1 MASDRDNQQS
11 ADWRRVLLKLSGAA
25 FSEDGAFG
33 IAPPAVDRLAGEIKD
48 VVESG
53 REVAVVV
60 GGGNIWR
67 GRMAPHME
75 QATADHMGMVATVI
89 NALAL
94 QDALERADCDT
105 RVQTAIEMREVAEP
119 FIRRRAIRH
128 LEKGR
133 VVIMAAGSGHP
144 FFTTDTAAVLRAIE
158 IHAEALFKATDVDG
172 VYDRDPNA
180 DTDAVLLPQVTYID
194 AIQRQLGV
202 MDTTAL
208 SLAMEHDLPIIVFN
222 YTTQGNICRAIGAER
237 IGTLVS

>member
-1 MASDRDNQQS
+1 VAADHADQQS
-11 ADWRRVLLKLSGAA
+11 NGWERVLLKLSGAA
-25 FSEDGAFG
+25 FSRDGSFG
-33 IAPPAVDRLAGEIKD
+33 IHPPAVDRLAGEIKE
-48 VVESG
+48 VAVG
-53 REVAVVV
+53 GMEVAVVV

-67 GRMAPHME
+67 GRMAE
-75 QATADHMGMVATVI
+75 DIERATADHMGMVATVI

-94 QDALERADCDT
+94 QDALERMGLET
-105 RVQTAIEMREVAEP
+105 RTQTAIEMREVAEP

-172 VYDRDPNA
+172 VYDRDPSA
-180 DTDAVLLPQVTYID
+180 EAGAVRLAEVKYID
-194 AIQRQLGV
+194 AIQRGLRV

-208 SLAMEHDLPIIVFN
+208 SLAMEHSLPIVVFDC
-222 YTTQGNICRAIGAER
+222 TTPGNICRAIRGEN
-237 IGTLVS
+237 IGTLVR

>member
-1 MASDRDNQQS
+1 VSSNREQQQS
-11 ADWRRVLLKLSGAA
+11 TGWQRVLLKLSGAA
-25 FSEDGAFG
+25 FCEPGGFG
-33 IAPPAVDRLAGEIKD
+33 LHPEAVDGIAGEIRD
-48 VVESG
+48 AADGGMEIV
-53 REVAVVV
+53 VVV

-94 QDALERADCDT
+94 QDALERIGCDT

-180 DTDAVLLPQVTYID
+180 DDEAVLLPEVTYKD
-194 AIQRQLGV
+194 AIQRELGV

-208 SLAMEHDLPIIVFN
+208 SLAWEHKLPLTVFN
-222 YTTQGNICRAIGAER
+222 YTTHGNICRAVRGER
-237 IGTLVS
+237 IGTVVS

>member
-1 MASDRDNQQS
+1 
-11 ADWRRVLLKLSGAA
+11 
-25 FSEDGAFG
+25 
-33 IAPPAVDRLAGEIKD
+33 
-48 VVESG
+48 
-53 REVAVVV
+53 
-60 GGGNIWR
+60 
-67 GRMAPHME
+67 ME

-94 QDALERADCDT
+94 QDALERAECDT

-180 DTDAVLLPQVTYID
+180 DAGAVLLPQVTYID

-222 YTTQGNICRAIGAER
+222 YTTPGNICRAVRGER
-237 IGTLVS
+237 IGTVVS